1 MKNERCK
8 KYNWDTQHQN
18 RKSIYVFTDRVRVE
32 YDWDSGMILR
42 FLDNEVIDSFYVDE
56 SYSISAHENY
66 LLRVAEDAERL
77 EGEETV

>member
-42 FLDNEVIDSFYVDE
+42 FLDNEVIDS
-56 SYSISAHENY
+56 ISDHENY